1 MSHWEYN
8 MVCCGAYA
16 KADYSKTNLYV
27 IDNKQNLTHE
37 NIIGVTPLDY
47 IQDMGTKGWQLICQ
61 IPAASS
67 SGSIVPN
74 QILFSFKRPVDDE
87 SV

>member
-16 KADYSKTNLYV
+16 KADAFKTNLYV
-27 IDNKQNLTHE
+27 INDKQNTVHTD
-37 NIIGVTPLDY
+37 ITGVTPLDY
-47 IQDMGTKGWQLICQ
+47 IQDMGSKGWQLICQ
-61 IPAASS
+61 IPVTSS
-67 SGSIVPN
+67 SGSMVPN

-87 SV
+87 VS

>member
-16 KADYSKTNLYV
+16 KADYSKPNLYV
-27 IDNKQNLTHE
+27 IDNKQNE
-37 NIIGVTPLDY
+37 VPANMVGVTPLDY

-61 IPAASS
+61 IPAAST
-67 SGSIVPN
+67 SGSTVPN
-74 QILFSFKRPVDDE
+74 QILFSFKRAVDDKP
-87 SV
+87 V